1 MTAPD
6 APELSFRPTVGEALH
21 HAVAHWPDHDF
32 VVTPGRHM
40 TYAQA
45 EEESRR
51 LARRMLAA
59 GMGKGT
65 RVGLYFPYGQ
75 DWVVAWLAASRIGA
89 LVMPLATTYRPA
101 EIRKVLR
108 IGDIDTLLT
117 ARVVLGHDMQDMLE
131 ASVPGLAE
139 ATGPRLFLPDDTV
152 AARGV
157 GHGRS

>member
-1 MTAPD
+1 
-6 APELSFRPTVGEALH
+6 
-21 HAVAHWPDHDF
+21 
-32 VVTPGRHM
+32 M

-45 EEESRR
+45 EAESRR

-65 RVGLYFPYGQ
+65 RVGLYFTYGQ
-75 DWVVAWLAASRIGA
+75 EWVVAWLAASRIGA

-108 IGDIDTLLT
+108 IGDIDTLIT
-117 ARVVLGHDMQDMLE
+117 ARAVLGHDMQEMLE

-139 ATGPRLFLPDDTV
+139 AVRAAALPRRRAVPP
-152 AARGV
+152 RGV
-157 GHGRS
+157 DRR